1 MKSAATELRI
11 GIDFDNTII
20 AYDEVFC
27 AEAKRCGLIDSDFI
41 GSKQAVRDA
50 IRLLP
55 DGELAWQR
63 LQGQV
68 YGKGIVGGV
77 VMPGVEAFLHRCK
90 AERCEVAVVSHKTEF
105 GHYDPD
111 QVNLRKAAFDWMA
124 ATSSQRQTLT
134 SGPWVR

>member
-1 MKSAATELRI
+1 MRI

-20 AYDEVFC
+20 TYDEVFR
-27 AEAKRCGLIDSDFI
+27 AAAQARGLIEKDFG

-68 YGKGIVGGV
+68 YGTG
-77 VMPGVEAFLHRCK
+77 HRRRQPCST
-90 AERCEVAVVSHKTEF
+90 ASIASCAAAARRARWSSSSATR
-105 GHYDPD
+105 PSSATTIPTR
-111 QVNLRKAAFDWMA
+111 VNLRRRRS
-124 ATSSQRQTLT
+124 T
-134 SGPWVR
+134 G